1 MIICLLIIS
10 LTRETRDYLQMSD
23 EKGGADVAYVLHV
36 HDSYKREGGGKTSSG
51 GKCVRKAL
59 TVCFLR
65 NTPLLLPLL
74 SDKGVNLY
82 HVILVGI

>member
-1 MIICLLIIS
+1 
-10 LTRETRDYLQMSD
+10 MSD

-59 TVCFLR
+59 TVCFFR
-65 NTPLLLPLL
+65 NTP
-74 SDKGVNLY
+74 
-82 HVILVGI
+82 